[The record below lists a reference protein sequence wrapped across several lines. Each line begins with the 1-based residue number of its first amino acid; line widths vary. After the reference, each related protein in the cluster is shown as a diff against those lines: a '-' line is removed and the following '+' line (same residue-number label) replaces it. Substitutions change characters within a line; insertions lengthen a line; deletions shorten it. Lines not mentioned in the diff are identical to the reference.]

1 MISKLLR
8 WLVQS
13 VTSVP
18 EDIAICEFECSKSEC
33 MHDDWTNCRRRLG
46 RQKPQQ
52 REEDRKTV

>member
-18 EDIAICEFECSKSEC
+18 EDIAVCEFECSKSEC
-33 MHDDWTNCRRRLG
+33 LYEDWVNCERRLG
-46 RQKPQQ
+46 PHTPRQ